1 MRHLFSNLIIQRNT
15 LNTFVDT
22 RPALLSRILVLSGA
36 RLSIVSLTTCAG
48 PKTMLESLEGS
59 FGCAIDVSIE
69 NLLKLYLAKLLFIT
83 LPCVFVLS

>member
-1 MRHLFSNLIIQRNT
+1 
-15 LNTFVDT
+15 
-22 RPALLSRILVLSGA
+22 
-36 RLSIVSLTTCAG
+36 
-48 PKTMLESLEGS
+48 MLESLEGS